1 MDEVLWL
8 LLLSVI
14 TVARGG
20 TEEKP
25 RVTRA
30 EFSKVPCL
38 YDTRRVENVRIR
50 VLCKHISGRVRVR
63 LRADEGLHVARGLL
77 HRRIVTAEAGWN
89 AYYARGIVTD
99 QK

>member
-1 MDEVLWL
+1 M
-8 LLLSVI
+8 
-14 TVARGG
+14 
-20 TEEKP
+20 KP

-63 LRADEGLHVARGLL
+63 LRAHEGLSYMLHVGYYTEELSQRKL
-77 HRRIVTAEAGWN
+77 AGTPTMPEE
-89 AYYARGIVTD
+89 GIRMMVNSNGGHSTFD
-99 QK
+99 GH